1 MDDWKFRPA
10 TDLGLD
16 PAERL
21 KSLHRESGLVS
32 SFLHLGW
39 WWLVRTYMSV
49 WHRLDII
56 GQHPLPVK
64 PPFILVANHSSH
76 LDALVLA
83 SPLNWRI
90 RDRIFPIAAGDVF
103 FETPMLTTFAAFF
116 LNALPIWRKKCGAHT
131 LQRLRQR
138 LIEEPCAYIL
148 FPEGTRSRD
157 GSMLEFKPGLGML
170 VANTAVPVV
179 PCYLEGCF
187 EALGPSHKWPRRRRI
202 RLYVGAP
209 LDFSNVAS
217 NREGWTHI
225 AKEAYTHVRRLMPGE
240 DTATVAAGD

>member
-1 MDDWKFRPA
+1 MVKIIEIHIDRAHINDRPGNLR
-10 TDLGLD
+10 TEMQSYPLVGLD
-16 PAERL
+16 VDHDAVGCQLFDRRVVRCDWLLGAEA
-21 KSLHRESGLVS
+21 G
-32 SFLHLGW
+32 
-39 WWLVRTYMSV
+39 
-49 WHRLDII
+49 D
-56 GQHPLPVK
+56 
-64 PPFILVANHSSH
+64 

-157 GSMLEFKPGLGML
+157 GSMVEFKPGLGML

-187 EALGPSHKWPRRRRI
+187 EALGPGHKWPRRRRI

-240 DTATVAAGD
+240 EAVTAAAGD